1 MIATIKGFLSFKSA
15 VDVVVDVNG
24 VGYRIFVPLSTF
36 YELPEVG
43 RPVTLTIH
51 THVKED
57 AFHLFGFHTSEEKQ
71 VFQMLI
77 SVSGIGPKLALSVL
91 SGISAGELME
101 AVSSGN
107 LARLTGIPG
116 IGRKTA
122 ERMVVELKDKMRK
135 LVPERAAAQDYRE
148 DRIKEDAFSA
158 LVNLGYRSSA
168 VKSAVDEVVRD
179 APSATLEGLLKKA
192 LKILGRNP

>member
-15 VDVVVDVNG
+15 VDIVVEVNG

-36 YELPEVG
+36 YELPEIG
-43 RPVTLTIH
+43 RPVTLNIH

-57 AFHLFGFHTSEEKQ
+57 AFHLFGFHTAEEKQ
-71 VFQMLI
+71 VFQMMI
-77 SVSGIGPKLALSVL
+77 SVSGIGPKLALGVL
-91 SGISAGELME
+91 SGISAGELVE
-101 AVSSGN
+101 AVSNGDIV
-107 LARLTGIPG
+107 RLTGIPG
-116 IGRKTA
+116 IGKKTA

-135 LVPERAAAQDYRE
+135 LVPESAAVQEFRDSRV
-148 DRIKEDAFSA
+148 KEDALSA

-168 VKSAVDEVVRD
+168 VKNVLDEVARENPAV
-179 APSATLEGLLKKA
+179 TLEAILKKA